1 MEGTDGSARWRSPP
15 SFPELGGLQQWLLWN
30 CSNCTAKVVGFG
42 TLGTQARVL
51 GLAPKW
57 GGGVTYDPD
66 IPRLKHFVKKAIPK
80 INHCF
85 LLWQPFSFTV
95 LRVSMLCSL
104 FVTTCK
110 EKVCGCNNVLFDL
123 LKKKYHPKFEGFSL
137 RNYMPINMLKKLD
150 VCYI

>member
-1 MEGTDGSARWRSPP
+1 MAS
-15 SFPELGGLQQWLLWN
+15 LKLQQLHRQGGWVWD
-30 CSNCTAKVVGFG
+30 FG
-42 TLGTQARVL
+42 YTGSCPWSSAQM
-51 GLAPKW
+51 G